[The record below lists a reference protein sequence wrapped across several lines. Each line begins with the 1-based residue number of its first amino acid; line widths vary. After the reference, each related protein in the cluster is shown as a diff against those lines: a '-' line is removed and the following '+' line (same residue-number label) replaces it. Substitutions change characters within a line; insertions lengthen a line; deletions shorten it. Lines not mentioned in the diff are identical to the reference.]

1 MTSTTI
7 APKLVPT
14 RMLNEYAYCP
24 WLAYLEWV
32 QGEFADSVDTV
43 EGRFQHRRVDRPS
56 GTLPVRSAGDAAG
69 PKRLARTYKKMN
81 GFGEPAQYS
90 VFVCDLSPKERVL
103 LEEALT
109 EILNL
114 KEDRV
119 LIVDMGPSEGR
130 GGESYTVLGNAREL
144 PGRKAV
150 IV

>member
-1 MTSTTI
+1 MRNRF
-7 APKLVPT
+7 LVC
-14 RMLNEYAYCP
+14 YD
-24 WLAYLEWV
+24 V
-32 QGEFADSVDTV
+32 SD
-43 EGRFQHRRVDRPS
+43 
-56 GTLPVRSAGDAAG
+56 

-90 VFVCDLSPKERVL
+90 VFICDLSPKERVL

-130 GGESYTVLGNAREL
+130 GGASYTVLGNAREL
-144 PGRKAV
+144 PRRTAV